1 MASFPILSW
10 ITLLPILG
18 MVIILFIP
26 KTQEKAIKG
35 LTLLITSIQV
45 ILAIVILAGFNYAKG
60 GVFDASSFQFIEKF
74 RWIDIEGFSWIGR
87 VKIDYYL
94 GIDGLSVPL
103 VLLTAI
109 ICFISTLSSFSIN
122 KSVK

>member
-45 ILAIVILAGFNYAKG
+45 ILAIVILAGFNYSKG
-60 GVFDASSFQFIEKF
+60 GVFDANSFPVHREIQM
-74 RWIDIEGFSWIGR
+74 D
-87 VKIDYYL
+87 
-94 GIDGLSVPL
+94 
-103 VLLTAI
+103 
-109 ICFISTLSSFSIN
+109 
-122 KSVK
+122 